1 MYKQYRA
8 TLLFI
13 VTFISFLGLFYYYY
27 FHYGP
32 GSSTNPTL
40 VQPSIK
46 DDPNLINPHH
56 LQWKN
61 KTRAN
66 AAFVILT
73 RNGELET
80 LRKTIQQLEARFNHK
95 FNYPYVFLNDV
106 EFTQEF
112 KELTSSMTSSK
123 TEYGLIPKEHW
134 SYPDWIDIPK
144 ADEARRKMAEAG
156 IIYGDSLSY
165 RHMCR

>member
-1 MYKQYRA
+1 MFKQYRA

-13 VTFISFLGLFYYYY
+13 VTFISFLGLFYYY
-27 FHYGP
+27 FHSGP
-32 GSSTNPTL
+32 DISTIPTL

-46 DDPNLINPHH
+46 DDPNLINLHH

-134 SYPDWIDIPK
+134 SYPDWIDIRK
-144 ADEARRKMAEAG
+144 ADEARQNMTEAG

>member
-1 MYKQYRA
+1 MFKQYRA
-8 TLLFI
+8 TLLFV
-13 VTFISFLGLFYYYY
+13 VTFISFLGLFYYY
-27 FHYGP
+27 FHSGL
-32 GSSTNPTL
+32 GLSTNSTL
-40 VQPSIK
+40 VQPSIE
-46 DDPNLINPHH
+46 DDPNLINHH

-73 RNGELET
+73 RNSELEA
-80 LRKTIQQLEARFNHK
+80 LRRTIQQLEARFNHK